1 MRRKQN
7 GCRPGAPRRRVEK
20 IRRVA
25 LDLPPL
31 PRSSSATRSKPPTV
45 RSLSARC
52 LWAKASNSEPSP
64 SSVAT
69 TKSAPLQ
76 DRIETGGDKSDLDED
91 PRHERNSPLCRVPP
105 GRGTAACE
113 PARADLGVLSGSRWG
128 RDPWSAGLLSIGKG
142 GPVGSPRAR
151 YFEGAATSPP
161 FLDSG
166 SPTILTPHASR
177 LAGACADGRLA
188 DGAGHPRR
196 LRPTWR
202 LRALR
207 FPVRDSEPR
216 QRTEP
221 ARNQLR
227 PLSRSAA
234 LDAPCRRRSG
244 RRLARP
250 TGLLLASPPP
260 LRSRP
265 SPIFFA
271 NADRCAA

>member
-1 MRRKQN
+1 M
-7 GCRPGAPRRRVEK
+7 GVVPSALSRRVEK

-69 TKSAPLQ
+69 TKWRPCKTASRRGATNRIWMKSATASGVSAMSRAPRARDQLLV
-76 DRIETGGDKSDLDED
+76 TGAAPIRSFCPASDGD
-91 PRHERNSPLCRVPP
+91 
-105 GRGTAACE
+105 G
-113 PARADLGVLSGSRWG
+113 
-128 RDPWSAGLLSIGKG
+128 DPWSAGLLSIGKG

-161 FLDSG
+161 FPGFRFADD
-166 SPTILTPHASR
+166 IDASR
-177 LAGACADGRLA
+177 LTPR
-188 DGAGHPRR
+188 RR
-196 LRPTWR
+196 LRRRPSCGR
-202 LRALR
+202 GRAPAKVKAHLEATR
-207 FPVRDSEPR
+207 APLPCAGLGA
-216 QRTEP
+216 QTEDGTGT
-221 ARNQLR
+221 NQLR
-227 PLSRSAA
+227 PFSPSAA

-250 TGLLLASPPP
+250 TGLLLAPPPP